1 MKRCPQCLFI
11 YPESDTRCDFDNTS
25 LVVVDD
31 AEIESATS
39 PAPPVTAKKKRAA
52 VSKKRAT
59 ASEKRAAGTKK
70 GARKKGTAITAAVG
84 LVFALAGFFV
94 YFTLSPS
101 GDAVAEI
108 PPVTS
113 AVSVVAPP
121 PRVVSA
127 APSEV
132 ELVSPS
138 PAPAPAS
145 NVPSARTATSHSRTT
160 AAPVSTSGP
169 GMGKRLGGKPVIL
182 LTTGGKIDADEVWRT
197 RDGVW
202 YRRAGIVTLLK
213 HNRVKAIVNQ

>member
-1 MKRCPQCLFI
+1 MKRCPECLFI

-31 AEIESATS
+31 AELESATA
-39 PAPPVTAKKKRAA
+39 PAPVPAKKKRASA
-52 VSKKRAT
+52 SKKRA
-59 ASEKRAAGTKK
+59 AGSKK

-94 YFTLSPS
+94 YFTLSQR
-101 GDAVAEI
+101 AQTVADI
-108 PPVTS
+108 PPVATES
-113 AVSVVAPP
+113 VARVVAPP
-121 PRVVSA
+121 PQVVT
-127 APSEV
+127 V
-132 ELVSPS
+132 
-138 PAPAPAS
+138 APADVAMAS
-145 NVPSARTATSHSRTT
+145 PTPTPLAKVASDRTATSHSRTT
-160 AAPVSTSGP
+160 VAPVSTSGP
-169 GMGKRLGGKPVIL
+169 GIGKKLGGRPVIL